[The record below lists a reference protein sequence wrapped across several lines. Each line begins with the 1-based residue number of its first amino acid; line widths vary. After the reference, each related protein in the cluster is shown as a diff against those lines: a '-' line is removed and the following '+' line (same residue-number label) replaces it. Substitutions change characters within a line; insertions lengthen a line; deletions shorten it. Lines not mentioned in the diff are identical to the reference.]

1 MDPYT
6 LIYRYSIQILKKR
19 FLIIY
24 ELFKYISSN
33 KITQMI
39 LYNTYFKL
47 FPLICWLFLVQM
59 WINKKNSTT
68 KPQITS

>member
-39 LYNTYFKL
+39 LYNTYFK
-47 FPLICWLFLVQM
+47 
-59 WINKKNSTT
+59 
-68 KPQITS
+68 